1 MIRCLSA
8 LDWTRRAPGRA
19 AGFTLLEILVVVL
32 IIGIV
37 LTFATLTIRDDIHDR
52 LKTEARRLAA
62 LLTLASQETVLQG
75 AEMAVAFSP
84 QGYRF
89 QVLDEEKWVDAEDPV
104 LRKRELPGDLSL
116 FLEIEGVT
124 LAGDGE
130 DKTNTDAEEARIYL
144 FSSGEMTPFT
154 LTLKDRNSTA
164 TYQMSADFGGEY
176 TFEQ

>member
-1 MIRCLSA
+1 MTRSLSA
-8 LDWTRRAPGRA
+8 LGGSRRALGRT

-37 LTFATLTIRDDIHDR
+37 LTLATLTLRDDIHER
-52 LKTEARRLAA
+52 LKTEGRRLAA

-89 QVLDEEKWVDAEDPV
+89 QVLEEDKWVDAEDPV
-104 LRKRELPGDLSL
+104 LRKRQLPEDLALFIEVDGDAP
-116 FLEIEGVT
+116 G
-124 LAGDGE
+124 GNGKDE
-130 DKTNTDAEEARIYL
+130 DAQEPRVYL

-154 LTLKDRNSTA
+154 ATLKDRNSTA
-164 TYQMSADFGGEY
+164 TYQMSADFGGEF
-176 TFEQ
+176 TFEP